1 MRIVTD
7 TSSLYSPEVGR
18 KLGIDVVPACA
29 IIDGVTYKDYE
40 DISSEEFLQR
50 IKDGAVPTSSQPAIG
65 DLIDIFEGTEEEI
78 VFFGT
83 CDGLSGVYQN
93 AVGAKNSIEN
103 NEHIVVLDSKTLA
116 GPQHYLVQ
124 KAMKLRE
131 KGISLLE
138 MAKELQKSID
148 NSISFVIPFDFNF
161 LKRSGRV
168 TSLVATI
175 GSAVKI
181 VPVMTQ
187 TEDRKRIKPFAIKR
201 SKKKAVEAIIEHLQQ
216 IGVDENYVVSVCHG
230 GAPESAKEVLEQIK
244 AKVANATYEIHMLSP
259 ALITHGG
266 PESIV
271 IQAIQK

>member
-7 TSSLYSPEVGR
+7 TSSLYSPEEG
-18 KLGIDVVPACA
+18 KKFGIDVVPACA
-29 IIDGVTYKDYE
+29 IIDGVSYKDYE
-40 DISSEEFLQR
+40 DISSEEFLER
-50 IKDGAVPTSSQPAIG
+50 IKEGVVPTTSQPAIG
-65 DLIDIFEGTEEEI
+65 DLIDIFEGTEDDI

-83 CDGLSGVYQN
+83 CDGLSGIYQN
-93 AVGAKNSIEN
+93 AMGAKNSIED

-116 GPQHYLVQ
+116 GPQHYLVE
-124 KAMKLRE
+124 KAMQLRD
-131 KGISLLE
+131 KGVGLLE
-138 MAKELQKSID
+138 LAKELQKSID

-168 TSLVATI
+168 TSLVAAI
-175 GSAVKI
+175 GNAVKI

-216 IGVDENYVVSVCHG
+216 MGVDEKYVVSICHG
-230 GAPESAKEVLEQIK
+230 GAPEAAKEVLEQIK
-244 AKVANATYEIHMLSP
+244 AKLSNATYEMYMLSP

-266 PESIV
+266 PDSIV
-271 IQAIQK
+271 IQAILK